1 MSKLLDYINHL
12 DKDANAR
19 AAHKAN
25 PVKSMTDFGLTTDEQ
40 DALQSGD
47 RQRIADV
54 MGIPADDVPMLVVIS
69 PSH

>member
-19 AAHKAN
+19 AAHKAD
-25 PVKSMTDFGLTTDEQ
+25 PRKSMTDFGLTTDEQ

-47 RQRIADV
+47 QQRVADAI
-54 MGIPADDVPMLVVIS
+54 GIPVDEAPALVSIS
-69 PSH
+69 GPY

>member
-19 AAHKAN
+19 AAHRAN
-25 PVKSMTDFGLTTDEQ
+25 PVKSMTDFGLTIAEQ
-40 DALQSGD
+40 DALLSGD

-54 MGIPADDVPMLVVIS
+54 IGIPADEIPMITVPIF
-69 PSH
+69 PY

>member
-25 PVKSMTDFGLTTDEQ
+25 PVKSMTDFGLTIDEQ
-40 DALQSGD
+40 DALLSGD
-47 RQRIADV
+47 KQRVADV
-54 MGIPADDVPMLVVIS
+54 IGIAADEVPVLTAIAT
-69 PSH
+69 PF